1 MSDRRSRSRWGLFAL
16 VAVVTIALDQ
26 ATKTLVAGQLDIGE
40 SAAIIGTLLVVVH
53 GQNNGA
59 LFGLLG
65 RSAPLL
71 AILTPLVVGAIV
83 WYQARAGSS
92 PLVAVALG
100 LLLGGAIGN
109 LIDRA
114 RLGYVLDWVDAGIG
128 GLRFWTF
135 NVADAAITVA
145 ILLLLLLAAVPQL
158 AELGGPRPSMDA
170 GDA

>member
-1 MSDRRSRSRWGLFAL
+1 MADRPPPSRWGLFAI
-16 VAVVTIALDQ
+16 VAITVVLLDQ
-26 ATKTLVAGQLDIGE
+26 ASKAVVAGRLDIGE
-40 SAAIIGTLLVVVH
+40 SAAIVGNLLMVVH
-53 GQNNGA
+53 GQNTGA

-71 AILTPLVVGAIV
+71 AIVTPIVVGAIV

-92 PLVAVALG
+92 PLVALALG

-109 LIDRA
+109 LVDRI

-135 NVADAAITVA
+135 NLADAAITIA
-145 ILLLLLLAAVPQL
+145 ILILLLVAAVPRL
-158 AELGGPRPSMDA
+158 AELGGPRPSMDT

>member
-1 MSDRRSRSRWGLFAL
+1 LFAT
-16 VAVVTIALDQ
+16 VAVLVVVVDQ
-26 ATKTLVAGQLDIGE
+26 ATKAVVAGQLDIGE
-40 SAAIIGTLLVVVH
+40 SAAIIGNLLMVVH
-53 GQNNGA
+53 GQNTGA

-71 AILTPLVVGAIV
+71 AILTPVVVGAIV
-83 WYQARAGSS
+83 WYQSRAGSS

-109 LIDRA
+109 LIDRI

-135 NVADAAITVA
+135 NVADASITIAIL
-145 ILLLLLLAAVPQL
+145 ILLLVAAVPRL
-158 AELGGPRPSMDA
+158 AELGVRRPSLDA